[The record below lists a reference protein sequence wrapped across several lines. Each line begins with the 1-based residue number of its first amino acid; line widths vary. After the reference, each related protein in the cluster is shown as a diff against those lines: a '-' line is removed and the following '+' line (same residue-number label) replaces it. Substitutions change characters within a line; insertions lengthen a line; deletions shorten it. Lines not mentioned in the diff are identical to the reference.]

1 MTSTYNDIRAVIEGR
16 IATEMANSPTYQ
28 VAYANTAFTPPT
40 DAPWL
45 SVDIQFGDN
54 SYITLQAPTT
64 GRNRQAGVV
73 TINIFSDVGTGAAA
87 AYTIAERIK
96 DLFDRKTVNDVMFDP
111 ASGPNQITSGLSDSF
126 FQVQV
131 VVSFDAYLS

>member
-45 SVDIQFGDN
+45 SVNIQFGDN

-73 TINIFSDVGTGAAA
+73 TVNIFSDVGTGAAA

-96 DLFDRKTVNDVMFDP
+96 DLFDRETVNDVMFDP